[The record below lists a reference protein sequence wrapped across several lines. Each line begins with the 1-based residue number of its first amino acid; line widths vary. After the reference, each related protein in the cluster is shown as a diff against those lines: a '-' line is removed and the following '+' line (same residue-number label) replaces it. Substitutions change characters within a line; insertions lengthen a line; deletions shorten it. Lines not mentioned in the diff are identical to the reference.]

1 MHYEPVAVKVWGD
14 WACWTQPEFSAER
27 VSYSCMTASAARG
40 ILESICWKPEFRWRV
55 RCIEVLHPMP
65 PAFPAT
71 PDVRPS
77 DRRTNRSY
85 GNNSHYRHFSI
96 MRNEVDRRATETPI
110 LITESRTQRHSLVLR
125 DVCYVIRADVEVL
138 SGVNADPAKYRDQF
152 QRRVRQGRCYS
163 RPYLGCREFSCD
175 FGPLDGSEEAQR
187 FHHQEP
193 IPLGLMLFD
202 ILHGANGSSV
212 PIFFPAQLE
221 DGRLNIDPALY
232 ERFRT

>member
-40 ILESICWKPEFRWRV
+40 ILESICWKPEFRWRI

-77 DRRTNRSY
+77 DRRANRSH
-85 GNNSHYRHFSI
+85 GNNSYYRHFSI

-138 SGVNADPAKYRDQF
+138 PGVNADPAKYRDQF
-152 QRRVRQGRCYS
+152 SATGTA
-163 RPYLGCREFSCD
+163 
-175 FGPLDGSEEAQR
+175 GPLLFAPVS
-187 FHHQEP
+187 
-193 IPLGLMLFD
+193 GL
-202 ILHGANGSSV
+202 S
-212 PIFFPAQLE
+212 
-221 DGRLNIDPALY
+221 
-232 ERFRT
+232 